1 MILIILTL
9 ALSGT
14 AQANGVEGLALALQ
28 DPFDSRLAAVAQDK
42 PAEKP
47 PADVPITLSWRDGL
61 QFKADDGNFQ
71 ATLGGRVLAHYRTI
85 FDRPDNGARTNPDT
99 LYLRQARIDFQGK
112 LYKEFDF
119 RLYLDFPTGAA
130 AVAGTVQDAYLGWS
144 RHPEFTVK
152 VGQFKVP
159 FSQEQTTTLRATDFV
174 ERTVLDR
181 LAPGRDLGVLFSG
194 KIGAFEYEVGA
205 FDGAGRAVVDNNDEK
220 DVAARFR
227 VTPIDGLRLG
237 VAGTFGDVDSGSFNA
252 LDLTTTE
259 LQIQFLDATA
269 GVVDGK
275 RTRIG
280 AELTFLRES
289 FGLRAEW
296 VRRTDTVTQ
305 GTLDEDDVD
314 ATAWY
319 AGVSWLLTGEKKTLE
334 ARIVPK
340 SSFADG
346 GWGAFELA
354 VRAAGLSIDDE
365 IFSAGVAPA
374 AGNADKVTTFTVGI
388 NWYLTRNVRISPNF
402 VVEKFNE
409 EIAPNDKDRFHGAL
423 VRFQIDF

>member
-1 MILIILTL
+1 MILMLL
-9 ALSGT
+9 LST
-14 AQANGVEGLALALQ
+14 Q
-28 DPFDSRLAAVAQDK
+28 DAPV
-42 PAEKP
+42 
-47 PADVPITLSWRDGL
+47 TLSWRDGL

-71 ATLGGRVLAHYRTI
+71 ATLGGRVLAHYRAV
-85 FDRPDNGARTNPDT
+85 FDRPDAGQSNPDT
-99 LYLRQARIDFQGK
+99 LYLRQARVDVQGK

-130 AVAGTVQDAYLGWS
+130 ANAGTLQDAYVGWS

-152 VGQFKVP
+152 VGQFKEP

-174 ERTVLDR
+174 ERSVLDR

-194 KIGAFEYEVGA
+194 KIGAFEYELGA
-205 FDGAGRAVVDNNDEK
+205 FNGAGRAVVDANDEK
-220 DVAARFR
+220 DVAARVR
-227 VTPIDGLRLG
+227 VTPVDGLRLG
-237 VAGTFGDVDSGSFNA
+237 LSGTAGDVDSISLAGVGGTA

-259 LQIQFLDATA
+259 LQINFLDATA
-269 GVVDGK
+269 GTIDGL

-280 AELTFLRES
+280 AELTFLWES

-314 ATAWY
+314 TTAWN
-319 AGVSWLLTGEKKTLE
+319 VSLTWLLTGEKKTLE

-340 SSFADG
+340 SSVADG

-354 VRAAGLSIDDE
+354 VRAAGLEIDDE
-365 IFSAGVAPA
+365 IFSAGVATR
-374 AGNADKVTTFTVGI
+374 AGNDDQVTTFTVGI
-388 NWYLTRNVRISPNF
+388 NGYLTRNVRISPNV

-409 EIAPNDKDRFHGAL
+409 EITAKEEDTFHGVL

>member
-1 MILIILTL
+1 MLIIMT
-9 ALSGT
+9 
-14 AQANGVEGLALALQ
+14 LALALQ
-28 DPFDSRLAAVAQDK
+28 DKPADK
-42 PAEKP
+42 PAEKKAA
-47 PADVPITLSWRDGL
+47 PADVPITLSWRDGI

-71 ATLGGRVLAHYRTI
+71 ATLGGRVLAHYRAL
-85 FDRPDNGARTNPDT
+85 FDRPDAGRTNPDT

-119 RLYLDFPTGAA
+119 RLYLDFPTGTA
-130 AVAGTVQDAYLGWS
+130 AVAGTIQDAYLGWS

-152 VGQFKVP
+152 VGQIKEP

-174 ERTVLDR
+174 ERSVLDR
-181 LAPGRDLGVLFSG
+181 LVPGRDLGVLFSG
-194 KIGAFEYEVGA
+194 KIGAFEYDLGA
-205 FDGAGRAVVDNNDEK
+205 FNGGGRAVVDNNDEK
-220 DVAARFR
+220 DVVARVR
-227 VTPIDGLRLG
+227 VTPFEGLRLG
-237 VAGTFGDVDSGSFNA
+237 VAGTAGDVDSVTGGGP

-269 GVVDGK
+269 GTVDGL

-280 AELTFLRES
+280 AELTFIHES

-314 ATAWY
+314 ATAWNLSL
-319 AGVSWLLTGEKKTLE
+319 SWLLTGEKKPLE
-334 ARIVPK
+334 ARVVPK
-340 SSFADG
+340 SSFTDG
-346 GWGAFELA
+346 GWGALELA
-354 VRAAGLSIDDE
+354 VRAAGLQIDDE
-365 IFSAGVAPA
+365 IFDAGVATQ

-402 VVEKFNE
+402 VIEKFNE
-409 EIAPNDKDRFHGAL
+409 EITSHDEDTFKGGL
-423 VRFQIDF
+423 IRFQIDF

>member
-1 MILIILTL
+1 MIATIL
-9 ALSGT
+9 ALS
-14 AQANGVEGLALALQ
+14 LL
-28 DPFDSRLAAVAQDK
+28 AQDK

-47 PADVPITLSWRDGL
+47 AEKPVEKQAEKKPSGDVPISLSYRDGI

-71 ATLGGRVLAHYRTI
+71 ATLGGRILAHYRAVI
-85 FDRPDNGARTNPDT
+85 DRPDAARTAPDT

-144 RHPEFTVK
+144 RLPEFTVK
-152 VGQFKVP
+152 IGQFKEP

-174 ERTVLDR
+174 ERSVLDR
-181 LAPGRDLGVLFSG
+181 LAPGRDLGILFAG
-194 KIGAFEYEVGA
+194 KIGGGVFEYEAGA
-205 FDGAGRAVVDNNDEK
+205 FNGAGRAVVDNNDEK
-220 DVAARFR
+220 DVAARIR
-227 VTPIDGLRLG
+227 VAPFEGLRLG

-259 LQIQFLDATA
+259 LQIQFVDAVA
-269 GVVDGK
+269 GNVDGR

-280 AELTFLRES
+280 AEFTWLWES
-289 FGLRAEW
+289 IGVRGEW

-305 GTLDEDDVD
+305 GTLNEDDVD
-314 ATAWY
+314 TTAWN
-319 AGVSWLLTGEKKTLE
+319 ASVTWLFTGEKKTLE

-340 SSFADG
+340 G
-346 GWGAFELA
+346 EWGAFELA
-354 VRAAGLSIDDE
+354 VRAAGLQIDDE
-365 IFSAGVAPA
+365 IFTAGVAPA
-374 AGNADKVTTFTVGI
+374 AGNADKVTSFTVGI

-402 VVEKFNE
+402 ILEKFNE
-409 EIAPNDKDRFHGAL
+409 EITAHNEDVFKGGL

>member
-1 MILIILTL
+1 MIATIL
-9 ALSGT
+9 ALS
-14 AQANGVEGLALALQ
+14 LL
-28 DPFDSRLAAVAQDK
+28 AQDK

-47 PADVPITLSWRDGL
+47 IEKQAEKPAEKRPAGDVPINLSWRDGI
-61 QFKADDGNFQ
+61 QFKAEDGNFQ

-85 FDRPDNGARTNPDT
+85 IDRPDAGRTNPDT

-119 RLYLDFPTGAA
+119 RLYLDFPTGPAA
-130 AVAGTVQDAYLGWS
+130 ISGTVQDAYLGWS
-144 RHPEFTVK
+144 RVPEFVVK
-152 VGQFKVP
+152 VGQFKEP

-174 ERTVLDR
+174 ERSVLDR

-194 KIGAFEYEVGA
+194 KIGAFEYDLGA
-205 FDGAGRAVVDNNDEK
+205 FNGAGRAVVDNNDEK
-220 DVAARFR
+220 DVAARIR
-227 VTPIDGLRLG
+227 VPPFEGLRLG
-237 VAGTFGDVDSGSFNA
+237 VAGTVGEVDTVSLAGAGGTA

-259 LQIQFLDATA
+259 LQINFLDSTA
-269 GVVDGK
+269 GTVDGL
-275 RTRIG
+275 RTRLG
-280 AELTFLRES
+280 AELTWLWES

-314 ATAWY
+314 TTAWNLS
-319 AGVSWLLTGEKKTLE
+319 VTWLLTGEKKTLE

-340 SSFADG
+340 SSFTEG

-354 VRAAGLSIDDE
+354 VRAAGLEIDDE
-365 IFSAGVAPA
+365 IFSAGVAPQ
-374 AGNADKVTTFTVGI
+374 AGNADKVTTFTAGI

-402 VVEKFNE
+402 VIEKFNE
-409 EIAPNDKDRFHGAL
+409 DITSHTEDTFKGGL